1 MIPSWSQGSQNDP
14 CMLSQGPDILLLQG
28 YDIIHPSCGIQPRML
43 ARAPSRHMGAQ
54 IPLPLSPIPYIY
66 TPVQA
71 LPTRRCN
78 GFLPELGGA
87 SWRPVKMR
95 SKSIS
100 PSPLC
105 GRLADS
111 QIDPRKIHALGAR
124 GFPWAPLGTPWA
136 QHVIPYDPL

>member
-14 CMLSQGPDILLLQG
+14 CMLSQGPDILLQG

-43 ARAPSRHMGAQ
+43 ARAPLDPQGLRSPCPYHPFPIYIHPCRHFQHAGVTGSWA
-54 IPLPLSPIPYIY
+54 
-66 TPVQA
+66 
-71 LPTRRCN
+71 
-78 GFLPELGGA
+78 ELGGA